1 MVLLNFS
8 RRFEELNLKIE
19 YFFVVE
25 KNVKLAPESFLE
37 QILKFGLGVFSEWK
51 IILKS

>member
-25 KNVKLAPESFLE
+25 KKREIGARELSRANFK
-37 QILKFGLGVFSEWK
+37 IWLGRFF
-51 IILKS
+51 